1 MRVPERSASILQ
13 AQKKLE
19 NEKSNQKKTEE
30 LLRSKHQTSKSGG
43 TYYSVCLAP
52 STVRVQIKLKDQ
64 NTKNKDQAAQN
75 KV

>member
-1 MRVPERSASILQ
+1 MQIPERSALILQ
-13 AQKKLE
+13 AQKELE
-19 NEKSNQKKTEE
+19 YEKANQKKTEE
-30 LLRSKHQTSKSGG
+30 LLRSKHQTSKSRG

-52 STVRVQIKLKDQ
+52 STVRVQITLKDQ

>member
-1 MRVPERSASILQ
+1 MRVPERSTSILQ
-13 AQKKLE
+13 AQKELE

-52 STVRVQIKLKDQ
+52 STVRV
-64 NTKNKDQAAQN
+64 
-75 KV
+75 